1 MDMTRSR
8 DHMVEHHVVGR
19 GIRDRS
25 VTRAMRM
32 VPREKFVD
40 PGFEEFAYEDAPLS
54 IGEGQTISQP
64 YIVALMIEKADLDAG
79 DKVLEVGTGSGYAS
93 ALISR
98 IAKHVYSIER
108 HERLAV
114 QARERFDKLGYRN
127 IDVRV
132 GDGSKGWAKAAPFDA
147 IIVSAGAPE
156 VPASLKEQL
165 DLGGRLIIPVGR
177 GEEQRLKRITRTGAT
192 TFEEEDLGGVFFVPL
207 IGEDAWTAAHP
218 MYTAAAPSSRM
229 EEAPDKLI
237 EAVAE
242 EFPSVDDRSFAAL
255 FDRFAESRIVLLGE
269 STHGTAEF
277 YEARAAI
284 SRHLI
289 EHHGFNMVAVEAD
302 WPDAVAVDRWING
315 QPSKGDQ
322 PFSRFPKWMW
332 RNLEFSRFLG
342 WLKSDNERRKGLHAD
357 PVRFYGLDLYNMSG
371 SIRSVLDYLENVSPE
386 TAQIARERYGCLSPW
401 QSDPATYGRAVLT
414 DAYRSCEEAVLRQCT
429 ELLAR
434 SLDDAASDGDDF
446 LNAAQSARLL
456 AAAERYYRIMYY
468 GGSQA
473 WNLRDTYMA
482 DTVEHL
488 LDFHGPTAKIIIW
501 AHNSHI
507 GDARYTDMA
516 AARDELNLGQLCRQ
530 RFDGM
535 TSLIG
540 LGTHSGEVIAAND
553 WDGQAEKKQVN
564 PSLPQSY
571 ERLCHDSGK
580 PRFLLDLAADEELH
594 ASLVEQ
600 RLQRFIGVIYR
611 PETERLSHYMSTS
624 LSRQYDAFLWF
635 DETRALSPLMAPESG
650 TSDPET
656 FPFGL

>member
-1 MDMTRSR
+1 MDMTR
-8 DHMVEHHVVGR
+8 
-19 GIRDRS
+19 IRDRMVEQHLTRRGIGDRS
-25 VTRAMRM
+25 VIRAMRT
-32 VPREKFVD
+32 VPRERFVD
-40 PGFEEFAYEDAPLS
+40 PGYEEFAYEDAPLS
-54 IGEGQTISQP
+54 IGDGQTISQP
-64 YIVALMIEKADLDAG
+64 FIVALMLEKADLDAG

-98 IAKHVYSIER
+98 IAKHVYSVER
-108 HERLAV
+108 HERLAL
-114 QARERFDKLGYRN
+114 QARERFEALGYKN

-156 VPASLKEQL
+156 VPLALKEQL

-177 GEEQRLKRITRTGAT
+177 GDAQRLKRITRVGAEA
-192 TFEEEDLGGVFFVPL
+192 FEEDDLGGVLFVPL
-207 IGEDAWTAAHP
+207 IGEDAWTAVHP
-218 MYTAAAPSSRM
+218 MYTAAPSARA
-229 EEAPDKLI
+229 EAPPHQLI
-237 EAVAE
+237 ADAAE
-242 EFPSVDDRSFAAL
+242 EFSSLDERRFAAL

-284 SRHLI
+284 SRHLV
-289 EHHGFNMVAVEAD
+289 EHHGFNLIAVEAD
-302 WPDAVAVDRWING
+302 WPDAAAIDRWTKG
-315 QPSKGDQ
+315 QASKGAA
-322 PFSRFPKWMW
+322 PFGRFPEWMW
-332 RNLEFSRFLG
+332 RNIEFSTFAG
-342 WLKSDNERRKGLHAD
+342 WMKEQNQRRAALRKD
-357 PVRFYGLDLYNMSG
+357 PIRFYGLDLYNMSG
-371 SIRSVLDYLENVSPE
+371 SIRSVLDYLESVSPE
-386 TAQIARERYGCLSPW
+386 TAAIARERYGCLSPW
-401 QSDPATYGRAVLT
+401 QSNPATYGRAVLT
-414 DAYRSCEEAVLRQCT
+414 DAYRSCEDAVLKQCT
-429 ELLAR
+429 ELLTR
-434 SLDDAASDGDDF
+434 SLDDVAPDGDDF

-456 AAAERYYRIMYY
+456 TAAERYYRVMYY

-482 DTVEHL
+482 DTIERL

-507 GDARYTDMA
+507 GDARYTEMGT
-516 AARDELNLGQLCRQ
+516 ARDELNLGQLCRQ

-540 LGTHSGEVIAAND
+540 LGTHCGEVIAASD
-553 WDGQAEKKQVN
+553 WDGEAEKKQVN
-564 PSLPQSY
+564 SSLPQSC

-580 PRFLLDLAADEELH
+580 PRFLLDLNANEELH

-611 PETERLSHYMSTS
+611 PETERLSHYMATS

-635 DETRALSPLMAPESG
+635 DETRALSPLAPQEPG
-650 TSDPET
+650 VGDQET

>member
-1 MDMTRSR
+1 MDMTRAR
-8 DHMVEHHVVGR
+8 DRMVEQQLTRR
-19 GIRDRS
+19 GIGDRS
-25 VTRAMRM
+25 VVQAMRT
-32 VPREKFVD
+32 VPRESFVD

-54 IGEGQTISQP
+54 IGDGQTISQP
-64 YIVALMIEKADLDAG
+64 FIVALMLEKAGLNAG

-98 IAKHVYSIER
+98 IARHVYSVER
-108 HERLAV
+108 HERLAL
-114 QARERFDKLGYRN
+114 QARERFERLGYSN

-132 GDGSKGWAKAAPFDA
+132 GDGSKGWPKAAPFDA

-156 VPASLKEQL
+156 VPLALKEQL
-165 DLGGRLIIPVGR
+165 DFGGRLIIPVGR
-177 GEEQRLKRITRTGAT
+177 GDAQRLKRITRTGAAV
-192 TFEEEDLGGVFFVPL
+192 FEEEDLGGVLFVPL

-218 MYTAAAPSSRM
+218 MYTATAPSSPA
-229 EEAPDKLI
+229 EEAPAAFIAD
-237 EAVAE
+237 AAE
-242 EFPSVDDRSFAAL
+242 EFSSLDDKSFAAL

-289 EHHGFNMVAVEAD
+289 AHHGFNLIAVEAD
-302 WPDAVAVDRWING
+302 WPDAAAIDRWING
-315 QPSKGDQ
+315 QAPKGGE
-322 PFSRFPKWMW
+322 PFSRFPRWMW
-332 RNLEFSRFLG
+332 RNLEFSSFAG
-342 WLKSDNERRKGLHAD
+342 WMKEENRPRKTLQKD

-371 SIRSVLDYLENVSPE
+371 SIRSVLDYLESVSPE
-386 TAQIARERYGCLSPW
+386 TAATARERYGCLSPW

-414 DAYRSCEEAVLRQCT
+414 DAYRSCEEAVLKQCT

-434 SLDDAASDGDDF
+434 SLDDSASDGDDF

-456 AAAERYYRIMYY
+456 AAAERYYRVMYY

-482 DTVEHL
+482 DTIEHL
-488 LDFHGPTAKIIIW
+488 LEFHGPAAKIIIW

-540 LGTHSGEVIAAND
+540 LGTHSGAVIAASD
-553 WDGQAEKKQVN
+553 WDGQAETKQVN
-564 PSLPQSY
+564 PSLPESC
-571 ERLCHDSGK
+571 ERLCHDSEK
-580 PRFLLDLAADEELH
+580 PRFLLDFKASEELH
-594 ASLVEQ
+594 ARLVEQ

-611 PETERLSHYMSTS
+611 PDTERLSHYMPTS

-635 DETRALSPLMAPESG
+635 DETRALSPLGPPEPDTG
-650 TSDPET
+650 DRET
-656 FPFGL
+656 FPYGF

>member
-1 MDMTRSR
+1 MDMNRLR
-8 DHMVEHHVVGR
+8 DHMVEHHVVRR
-19 GIRDRS
+19 GIRDEN
-25 VTRAMRM
+25 VTRAMRV

-64 YIVALMIEKADLDAG
+64 FIVALMIEKADLNAG

-98 IAKHVYSIER
+98 IVRHVYSIER
-108 HERLAV
+108 HERLAL
-114 QARERFDKLGYRN
+114 QARDRFEKLGYGN

-156 VPASLKEQL
+156 VPTALKEQL

-177 GEEQRLKRITRTGAT
+177 SDGQRLKRITRTGAS
-192 TFEEEDLGGVFFVPL
+192 TFEEEDLGGVLFVPL

-218 MYTAAAPSSRM
+218 MYTATAPSLRT
-229 EEAPDKLI
+229 EETSGKLI
-237 EAVAE
+237 SAAAE
-242 EFPSVDDRSFAAL
+242 EFSSIDEQSFAAL
-255 FDRFAESRIVLLGE
+255 FDRFADSRIVLLGE

-277 YEARAAI
+277 YETRAAI

-289 EHHGFNMVAVEAD
+289 GHHGFNVIAVEAD
-302 WPDAVAVDRWING
+302 WPDAAAIDHWING
-315 QPSKGDQ
+315 QAPGDGQ
-322 PFSRFPKWMW
+322 PFDRFPKWMW
-332 RNLEFSRFLG
+332 RNLEFSRLVG
-342 WLKSDNERRKGLHAD
+342 WMKEENERRKASHKD
-357 PVRFYGLDLYNMSG
+357 PVRFYGLDLFNMSE
-371 SIRSVLDYLENVSPE
+371 SIRSVLDYLETVSPDS
-386 TAQIARERYGCLSPW
+386 AKIARERYGCLSPW
-401 QSDPATYGRAVLT
+401 QSNPATYGRAVLT
-414 DAYRSCEEAVLRQCT
+414 EAYRSCEDAVLKQCT
-429 ELLAR
+429 ELLTR
-434 SLDDAASDGDDF
+434 SLDDATSENDDF
-446 LNAAQSARLL
+446 VNAVQSARLL

-468 GGSQA
+468 GGAQA

-488 LDFHGPTAKIIIW
+488 LDYHGPAARIIIW

-516 AARDELNLGQLCRQ
+516 TARDELSLGQLCRQ

-540 LGTHSGEVIAAND
+540 LGTHCGTVIAADD
-553 WDGQAEKKQVN
+553 WDGQAEKKRMN
-564 PSLPQSY
+564 PSLPESC
-571 ERLCHDSGK
+571 ERLCHDAAK
-580 PRFLLDLAADEELH
+580 PRFLLDLRADEELH

-611 PETERLSHYMSTS
+611 PETERLSHYMSAS
-624 LSRQYDAFLWF
+624 LSRQYDAFVWF
-635 DETRALSPLMAPESG
+635 DETHALSPLIARQSG
-650 TSDPET
+650 TGEEET
-656 FPFGL
+656 FPFGF

>member
-1 MDMTRSR
+1 MDMTRIR
-8 DHMVEHHVVGR
+8 DHMVEHHVMRR
-19 GIRDRS
+19 GIRDRG
-25 VTRAMRM
+25 VTRAMRT

-54 IGEGQTISQP
+54 ISEGQTISQP
-64 YIVALMIEKADLDAG
+64 FIVALMIEKADLDAG

-98 IAKHVYSIER
+98 IARHVYSIER
-108 HERLAV
+108 HERLAL
-114 QARERFDKLGYRN
+114 QARERFETLGYRN

-147 IIVSAGAPE
+147 IVVSAGAPE
-156 VPASLKEQL
+156 VPAALKEQL

-177 GEEQRLKRITRTGAT
+177 GDEQRLKRITRTGAT
-192 TFEEEDLGGVFFVPL
+192 TFEEEDLGGVCFVPL

-218 MYTAAAPSSRM
+218 MYTTTAPSSHI
-229 EEAPDKLI
+229 EETPCKLI
-237 EAVAE
+237 AAVAE

-277 YEARAAI
+277 YAARAAI

-289 EHHGFNMVAVEAD
+289 EHHGFNIVAVESD
-302 WPDAVAVDRWING
+302 WPDAAAVDRWING
-315 QPSKGDQ
+315 QAPKSDP
-322 PFSRFPKWMW
+322 PFSRFPRWMW

-342 WLKSDNERRKGLHAD
+342 WMKGNNERCKASRDD
-357 PVRFYGLDLYNMSG
+357 PIRFYGLDLYNMSG
-371 SIRSVLDYLENVSPE
+371 SIRFVLDYLENVSPE
-386 TAQIARERYGCLSPW
+386 SAKIARERYGCLSPW
-401 QSDPATYGRAVLT
+401 QSNPATYGRAVLT
-414 DAYRSCEEAVLRQCT
+414 DAYRSCEEAVLKQCT
-429 ELLAR
+429 ELLGR

-456 AAAERYYRIMYY
+456 AAAERYYRVMYY

-488 LDFHGPTAKIIIW
+488 LDFHGPAAKVIIW

-540 LGTHSGEVIAAND
+540 LGTHCGEVIAADD
-553 WDGQAEKKQVN
+553 WDGLAENKEIN
-564 PSLPQSY
+564 PSLPQSC

-580 PRFLLDLAADEELH
+580 PRFLLDLTANEELH

-635 DETRALSPLMAPESG
+635 DETRALSPLMVPESS
-650 TSDPET
+650 TSDQET

>member
-1 MDMTRSR
+1 MDMTRKR
-8 DHMVEHHVVGR
+8 DHMVEHHVIRR
-19 GIRDRS
+19 GIHDRS

-64 YIVALMIEKADLDAG
+64 SIVALMIEKAALDTE
-79 DKVLEVGTGSGYAS
+79 DRVLEVGTGSGYAS

-98 IAKHVYSIER
+98 IARHVYSIER
-108 HERLAV
+108 HERLAL
-114 QARERFDKLGYRN
+114 QARERFEKLGYRN

-156 VPASLKEQL
+156 VPAALKEQL
-165 DLGGRLIIPVGR
+165 DLGGRLVIPVGR
-177 GEEQRLKRITRTGAT
+177 SDEQRLKRITRTGAAS
-192 TFEEEDLGGVFFVPL
+192 FEEEDLGGVLFVPL

-218 MYTAAAPSSRM
+218 MYTATARSSPKEEIPCKMISAA
-229 EEAPDKLI
+229 
-237 EAVAE
+237 AE
-242 EFPSVDDRSFAAL
+242 EFSSIEDKSFATL
-255 FDRFAESRIVLLGE
+255 VDRFADSRIVLLGE
-269 STHGTAEF
+269 SSHGTAEF
-277 YEARAAI
+277 YETRAAI

-289 EHHGFNMVAVEAD
+289 AHHGFNLIAVEAD
-302 WPDAVAVDRWING
+302 WPDAAAIDRWING
-315 QPSKGDQ
+315 QRLKDGQ
-322 PFSRFPKWMW
+322 PFSRFPRWMW
-332 RNLEFSRFLG
+332 RNLEFSRFIG
-342 WLKSDNERRKGLHAD
+342 WIKEENERRKALHGD

-386 TAQIARERYGCLSPW
+386 TAKTARERYGCLSPW

-414 DAYRSCEEAVLRQCT
+414 EAYRSCEDAVLKQCI

-434 SLDDAASDGDDF
+434 SLNDAASENDDF
-446 LNAAQSARLL
+446 LNAVQSARLL
-456 AAAERYYRIMYY
+456 AAAERYYRVMYY
-468 GGSQA
+468 GGAEA

-488 LDFHGPTAKIIIW
+488 LDFHGAAAKIIIW

-516 AARDELNLGQLCRQ
+516 AARDELSLGQLCRQ
-530 RFDGM
+530 RFAET
-535 TSLIG
+535 TSLVG
-540 LGTHSGEVIAAND
+540 LGTHCGEVLAADD
-553 WDGQAEKKQVN
+553 WDGPAERKQLN

-571 ERLCHDSGK
+571 ERLCHDAAK
-580 PRFLLDLAADEELH
+580 PQFLLDLKADEDLH

-600 RLQRFIGVIYR
+600 RLQRFVGVIYR
-611 PETERLSHYMSTS
+611 PDSERLSHYMSTS
-624 LSRQYDAFLWF
+624 LSRQYDAFIWF
-635 DETRALSPLMAPESG
+635 DETHALSPLVATQSG
-650 TSDPET
+650 RGDQET

>member
-1 MDMTRSR
+1 MDMTRTR
-8 DHMVEHHVVGR
+8 DRMVEQQLTRR
-19 GIRDRS
+19 GICDQS
-25 VTRAMRM
+25 VVRAMRA
-32 VPREKFVD
+32 VPRERFVD
-40 PGFEEFAYEDAPLS
+40 PGYAEFAYEDAPLS
-54 IGEGQTISQP
+54 IGDGQTISQP
-64 YIVALMIEKADLDAG
+64 FIVALMLEKADLDAG

-98 IAKHVYSIER
+98 IAKHVYSVER
-108 HERLAV
+108 HERLAL
-114 QARERFDKLGYRN
+114 QASERFEQLGYRN

-156 VPASLKEQL
+156 VPLALKEQL

-177 GEEQRLKRITRTGAT
+177 GDAQRLKRIKRIGAEA
-192 TFEEEDLGGVFFVPL
+192 FEEDDLGGVFFVPL

-218 MYTAAAPSSRM
+218 MYTATAPSSRP
-229 EEAPDKLI
+229 EEPPHRLI
-237 EAVAE
+237 ADAAE
-242 EFPSVDDRSFAAL
+242 EFSSLDDQNFAAL

-289 EHHGFNMVAVEAD
+289 EHHGFNLIAVEAD
-302 WPDAVAVDRWING
+302 WPDAAAIDRWTKG
-315 QPSKGDQ
+315 QALKGSP
-322 PFSRFPKWMW
+322 PFGRFPEWMW
-332 RNLEFSRFLG
+332 RNMEFSKFAN
-342 WLKSDNERRKGLHAD
+342 WMKEENQRRAALQKD
-357 PVRFYGLDLYNMSG
+357 PIRFYGLDLYNMSG
-371 SIRSVLDYLENVSPE
+371 SIRSVLDYLESVSPE
-386 TAQIARERYGCLSPW
+386 TAAIARERYGCLSPW
-401 QSDPATYGRAVLT
+401 QSNPATYGRAVLT
-414 DAYRSCEEAVLRQCT
+414 DAYRSCEDAVLKQCT
-429 ELLAR
+429 ELLAQ
-434 SLDDAASDGDDF
+434 SLDDEASDGDDF

-456 AAAERYYRIMYY
+456 AAAERYYRVMYY

-482 DTVEHL
+482 DTIEHL
-488 LDFHGPTAKIIIW
+488 LDFHGSAAKIIVW

-540 LGTHSGEVIAAND
+540 LGTHSGEVIAASD
-553 WDGQAEKKQVN
+553 WDGTAEKKQVN
-564 PSLPQSY
+564 PSLPQSC
-571 ERLCHDSGK
+571 EHLCHDSGK
-580 PRFLLDLAADEELH
+580 PRFLLDLKAHEELH

-611 PETERLSHYMSTS
+611 PETERLSHYMPTS

-635 DETRALSPLMAPESG
+635 DETRALSPLAQREP
-650 TSDPET
+650 SDGDLET
-656 FPFGL
+656 FPFGF

>member
-1 MDMTRSR
+1 MDMARLR
-8 DHMVEHHVVGR
+8 DRMVEYHLMRR

-25 VTRAMRM
+25 VTRAMRT
-32 VPREKFVD
+32 VPREKFVA
-40 PGFEEFAYEDAPLS
+40 PGFEEFAYEDAPLA

-64 YIVALMIEKADLDAG
+64 YIVALMLEKANLDAG

-98 IAKHVYSIER
+98 IARHVYSIER
-108 HERLAV
+108 HERLAL
-114 QARERFDKLGYRN
+114 QARERFEQLGYRN
-127 IDVRV
+127 IDVRI
-132 GDGSKGWAKAAPFDA
+132 GDGSKGWAKTAPFDA

-156 VPASLKEQL
+156 VPAALKEQL
-165 DLGGRLIIPVGR
+165 DLGGRLIIPVGQDDQ
-177 GEEQRLKRITRTGAT
+177 QRLKRITRTGAA

-218 MYTAAAPSSRM
+218 MYTPAVPPSHP
-229 EEAPDKLI
+229 EETPDAI
-237 EAVAE
+237 IAGAAE
-242 EFPSVDDRSFAAL
+242 EFSSINDKSFAAL

-269 STHGTAEF
+269 STHGTSEF

-284 SRHLI
+284 SRHLV
-289 EHHGFNMVAVEAD
+289 EHHGFNMIAVEAD
-302 WPDAVAVDRWING
+302 WPDAAMIDRWING
-315 QPSKGDQ
+315 KAPTGG
-322 PFSRFPKWMW
+322 PAFSRFPGWMW
-332 RNLEFSRFLG
+332 RNREFSQFVG
-342 WLKSDNERRKGLHAD
+342 WMHDENDRRRALQKDAI
-357 PVRFYGLDLYNMSG
+357 RFYGLDLYNMAG
-371 SIRSVLDYLENVSPE
+371 SIRSVLDYLEDVSPE
-386 TAQIARERYGCLSPW
+386 TARVAKERYGCLSPW
-401 QSDPATYGRAVLT
+401 QSHPATYGRAVLT
-414 DAYRSCEEAVLRQCT
+414 DTYRSCEEAVLKQCT

-434 SLDDAASDGDDF
+434 SLDDTISDGDDF

-456 AAAERYYRIMYY
+456 AAAERYYRVMYY

-488 LDFHGPTAKIIIW
+488 LDFHGRDAKIIIW

-507 GDARYTDMA
+507 GDARYTEMA

-530 RFDGM
+530 RFDAM

-540 LGTHSGEVIAAND
+540 LGTHSGEVIAADD
-553 WDGQAEKKQVN
+553 WDGEAEKKRIR

-571 ERLCHDSGK
+571 ERLCHDTGK
-580 PRFLLDLAADEELH
+580 PRFLLDLKGDEELH
-594 ASLVEQ
+594 ANLVEQ

-635 DETRALSPLMAPESG
+635 DETRALSPLLPQEGA
-650 TSDPET
+650 TTDQET